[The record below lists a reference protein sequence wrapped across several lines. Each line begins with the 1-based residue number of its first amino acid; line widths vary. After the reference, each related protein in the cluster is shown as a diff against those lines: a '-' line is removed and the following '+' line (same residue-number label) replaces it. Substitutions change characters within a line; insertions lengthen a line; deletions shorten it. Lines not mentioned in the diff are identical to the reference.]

1 MKFLSL
7 ILSLLLTFQV
17 FAECDFSTI
26 KQIDANTWAY
36 QKDCHLLVGQLVRDE
51 SARKQQVELLNQ
63 SISLKD
69 LAISKA
75 DERTELWRNTS
86 YKLEDRLITQD
97 KYQSYTR
104 WGYFALGAAAVVLGG
119 WAAGQASK

>member
-26 KQIDANTWAY
+26 KQIDANTFSY
-36 QKDCHLLVGQLVRDE
+36 SRDCHLLVGQLVRDE
-51 SARKQQVELLNQ
+51 AARKQQIELLNQ

-75 DERTELWRNTS
+75 DERTELWRQTS

-97 KYQSYTR
+97 KYQNYTK
-104 WGYFALGAAAVVLGG
+104 WGYFAMGSLAVILGG